1 MAEHLC
7 MAAKEVKILNERLI
21 PFIKK
26 IVYGK
31 TSIQKEMLGGKMLG
45 GKCPFRVVRTSDE
58 NFWKVS

>member
-7 MAAKEVKILNERLI
+7 MAAKEVKILNDRLI

-31 TSIQKEMLGGKMLG
+31 TSIQKEMLGGK
-45 GKCPFRVVRTSDE
+45 CPFRVVRTSDE
-58 NFWKVS
+58 NFWKAS